1 MKRSRPLLF
10 AFCALALT
18 ALLVPAVGTAAKQA
32 KKDPKITVM
41 SRNLYLG
48 ADLGPAIEA
57 DGLPAAIDAAG
68 QIVNDVDESD
78 FPERAKLLAKEIA
91 KAKPDL
97 LGLQELALWK
107 DQVPSDLGAPPL
119 GIGTPATHVRYDFL
133 KSLQKELKARNANYK
148 VAVIQNEFGA
158 ELPADTD
165 GNDATGEP
173 IFGADLDGS
182 LTMRDAILVR
192 KGSKVKVSKPNS
204 GNFDTRYEPV
214 VGGITIPVDRGW
226 VSVEAKVK
234 GDKRTK
240 GASFRFVDTHLESFG
255 DPMIREDQA
264 RELFAKGGP
273 LRTNKQVVLLGD
285 LNSGGPK
292 DKVGTGFTTPGDE
305 GAYNALVDDFGMT
318 NLGTRQTCCYPDVFE
333 SAIGDYRFDH
343 TVDHVM
349 AKPKLRQV
357 DSYVT
362 GDDPSVTGAGGVV
375 ASDHGGLVSK
385 LKLK

>member
-1 MKRSRPLLF
+1 LKRSRSLLL

-18 ALLVPAVGTAAKQA
+18 ALLVPAVGAAAKKA

-41 SRNLYLG
+41 TRNLYLG
-48 ADLGPAIEA
+48 ADLGPAVSAPGIPE
-57 DGLPAAIDAAG
+57 AIDAAG
-68 QIVNDVDESD
+68 TILNDVDASD
-78 FPERAKLLAKEIA
+78 FPSRAKLLAKEVA

-97 LGLQELALWK
+97 LGLQEAALWR
-107 DQVPSDLGAPPL
+107 DQTPSDYTT
-119 GIGTPATHVRYDFL
+119 TPATHVRYDFL
-133 KSLQKELKARNANYK
+133 KLLQKELKAKGAKYRI
-148 VAVIQNEFGA
+148 AVVQDEFDQ
-158 ELPADTD
+158 ELPGDTD
-165 GNDATGEP
+165 HDDATGSGP
-173 IFGADLDGS
+173 LAAFGADIDGR

-192 KGSKVKVSKPNS
+192 KGSKVTVSKPDMAH
-204 GNFDTRYEPV
+204 FDSTYDILLGGV
-214 VGGITIPVDRGW
+214 VPITVDRGW

-273 LRTNKQVVLLGD
+273 LRTKKQVVLLGD

-305 GAYNALVDDFGMT
+305 GAYDALVDDFGMT

-362 GDDPSVTGAGGVV
+362 GSDPSVTGPGGVV

-385 LKLK
+385 LKLR

>member
-1 MKRSRPLLF
+1 
-10 AFCALALT
+10 
-18 ALLVPAVGTAAKQA
+18 
-32 KKDPKITVM
+32 
-41 SRNLYLG
+41 
-48 ADLGPAIEA
+48 
-57 DGLPAAIDAAG
+57 
-68 QIVNDVDESD
+68 
-78 FPERAKLLAKEIA
+78 
-91 KAKPDL
+91 
-97 LGLQELALWK
+97 
-107 DQVPSDLGAPPL
+107 
-119 GIGTPATHVRYDFL
+119 
-133 KSLQKELKARNANYK
+133 
-148 VAVIQNEFGA
+148 
-158 ELPADTD
+158 
-165 GNDATGEP
+165 
-173 IFGADLDGS
+173 
-182 LTMRDAILVR
+182 
-192 KGSKVKVSKPNS
+192 
-204 GNFDTRYEPV
+204 
-214 VGGITIPVDRGW
+214 
-226 VSVEAKVK
+226 
-234 GDKRTK
+234 
-240 GASFRFVDTHLESFG
+240 
-255 DPMIREDQA
+255 MIREDQA